1 MIPGQ
6 RETHSNRRA
15 EQFLGGWGV
24 RGHWMGP
31 IWVGSNNYSRQCKCM
46 IFFSVI
52 SRKKKG
58 IQKWPLLLDDSSLPW
73 ESMASS
79 GCRPRPILTFTLKN
93 SAVTA
98 SVPGAYPF
106 RGGSTVLWQSNL
118 SSWRFLLFAP
128 FWALWPP
135 WVVGRW
141 DKSSGIDINSAPY
154 QIPFNWGIWIS
165 NRLALGVFGGCEP
178 PSCYDKWYV
187 RFLTTYCR

>member
-1 MIPGQ
+1 MYD
-6 RETHSNRRA
+6 N
-15 EQFLGGWGV
+15 
-24 RGHWMGP
+24 
-31 IWVGSNNYSRQCKCM
+31 
-46 IFFSVI
+46 FFSDFP
-52 SRKKKG
+52 KKKG

-98 SVPGAYPF
+98 YVPGAYPF

-118 SSWRFLLFAP
+118 SSWRFFLFAP